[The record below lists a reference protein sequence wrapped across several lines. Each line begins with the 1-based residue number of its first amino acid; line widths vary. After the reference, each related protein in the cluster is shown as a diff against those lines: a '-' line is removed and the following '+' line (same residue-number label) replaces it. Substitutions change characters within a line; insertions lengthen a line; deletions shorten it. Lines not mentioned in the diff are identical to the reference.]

1 MANVMG
7 FARTNYVKVKDLQ
20 GLSNALKDLGIEVL
34 SHISTPNL
42 VAFFPPKNSDDG
54 TFPQV
59 QNPYDENELH
69 DLDWQT
75 LVIPYL
81 EDRQVLVV
89 MTAGYEGSRYCY
101 GDAIAYTKNQPPVW
115 VALTDIYQKAA
126 KAFGVSTDD
135 ITLAEY

>member
-1 MANVMG
+1 MANIMG

-34 SHISTPNL
+34 SHISVPNL
-42 VAFFPPKNSDDG
+42 VAFFPPKNSDCV

-59 QNPYDENELH
+59 QNPNDENELH
-69 DLDWQT
+69 DMDWQT

-89 MTAGYEGSRYCY
+89 MSAGYEGSRYCY

-115 VALTDIYQKAA
+115 VNLVDIYQKAA
-126 KAFGVSTDD
+126 RTFGVPVTD